1 MAVMT
6 QPRETVVIWN
16 SGAGSTEQSEH
27 LQQRIHALQGVELV
41 VSESREAAQQTVR
54 DAVANGTRRIVAA
67 GGDGTVGTVV
77 DALAD
82 CTTDATDLAVLPL
95 GTGND
100 LARSLGMPLDPE
112 QALEVCLQGES
123 SPIDVIRASIGA
135 SQRNIANMVT
145 AGNSGRYAQVLTD
158 EQKQAWGPF
167 VYLRGVLDVLQ
178 DLQVFEIDCSFD
190 GGEPERFRMLNL
202 FLANGRTSGGGVPV
216 APAADLDDGLLDF
229 VLIEDGTPLELATLT
244 ADFFLTSFLE
254 NDLVTWRRCR
264 SVQIDAV
271 TPLPFSADGDVLG
284 EGHAQFEI
292 RSDALRVVRGPA
304 LAAV

>member
-1 MAVMT
+1 MK
-6 QPRETVVIWN
+6 QPPKIVVIWN

-27 LQQRIHALQGVELV
+27 LQQRIRAVDGVELV
-41 VSESREAAQQTVR
+41 ISESREAALQTVR
-54 DAVANGTRRIVAA
+54 DAVANGTGRIVAA
-67 GGDGTVGTVV
+67 GGDGTVGAVV

-82 CTTDATDLAVLPL
+82 CATSATDLAVLPL

-112 QALEVCLQGES
+112 QALDICLQGES
-123 SPIDVIRASIGA
+123 TPIDVIRASIGTT
-135 SQRNIANMVT
+135 QRNVANMVT
-145 AGNSGRYAQVLTD
+145 AGNSGRHAQVLTD

-178 DLQVFEIDCSFD
+178 DLQVFDIDCSFD
-190 GGEPERFRMLNL
+190 GGAPERFKMLNV
-202 FLANGRTSGGGVPV
+202 FLANGRTSGGGVAV
-216 APAADLDDGLLDF
+216 APAADLDDGFLDF

-244 ADFFLTSFLE
+244 ADFLLTSFLE

-264 SVQIDAV
+264 SVQIDPV
-271 TPLPFSADGDVLG
+271 QSLPFSADGDVLG
-284 EGHAQFEI
+284 EGSARFEM
-292 RSDALRVVRGPA
+292 RPGVLRVVRGPA

>member
-1 MAVMT
+1 MSRS
-6 QPRETVVIWN
+6 PEKIVIWN
-16 SGAGSTEQSEH
+16 SGAGSNEQSEH
-27 LQQRIHALQGVELV
+27 LQQRIRATAGTELV
-41 VSESREAAQQTVR
+41 ISESRDAALQTVR
-54 DAVANGTRRIVAA
+54 DAVGQGTRRIIAA
-67 GGDGTVGTVV
+67 GGDGTVGAVV

-82 CTTDATDLAVLPL
+82 CATDRTDLAVLPL

-100 LARSLGMPLDPE
+100 LARSLGMPLDPD
-112 QALEVCLQGES
+112 QALDVCLRGDS
-123 SPIDVIRASIGA
+123 APMDVIRANIGTET
-135 SQRNIANMVT
+135 RNVANMVT

-178 DLQVFEIDCSFD
+178 DLQVFEIDCAFD
-190 GGEPERFRMLNL
+190 GGRPERFRMLNL

-216 APAADLDDGLLDF
+216 APAADLDDGFLDF
-229 VLIEDGTPLELATLT
+229 VLIEDGTPLELASLT

-254 NDLVTWRRCR
+254 NNLVTWRRCR
-264 SVQIDAV
+264 SVEIKAA

-284 EGHAQFEI
+284 ESPARFEI
-292 RSDALRVVRGPA
+292 RADALRIVRGPG

>member
-1 MAVMT
+1 MCHS
-6 QPRETVVIWN
+6 PEIIVIWN
-16 SGAGSTEQSEH
+16 TGAGATEQSEH
-27 LQQRIHALQGVELV
+27 LQQRIHAAGGVELV

-54 DAVANGTRRIVAA
+54 DAVANGMRRIIAA
-67 GGDGTVGTVV
+67 GGDGTVGAVV
-77 DALAD
+77 DALSDCAAD
-82 CTTDATDLAVLPL
+82 TTDLAVLPL

-112 QALEVCLQGES
+112 QALEICLQGES
-123 SPIDVIRASIGA
+123 ASMDVIRASIGA
-135 SQRNIANMVT
+135 SQRNVANMVT

-178 DLQVFEIDCSFD
+178 DLQVFEIDCAFD
-190 GGEPERFRMLNL
+190 GGRPERFRMLNL

-216 APAADLDDGLLDF
+216 APAADLDDGFLDF

-244 ADFFLTSFLE
+244 ADFFLTLFLE
-254 NDLVTWRRCR
+254 NDLVTWRRCQ
-264 SVQIDAV
+264 SVQIVAL

-284 EGHAQFEI
+284 EGPARFEI
-292 RSDALRVVRGPA
+292 RPNALRVVRGPA